1 MTPQEKIAI
10 FHAYNGCD
18 CKHIGTGR
26 FDPKKRNPKT
36 RNAILT
42 PSLIADFYEGTF
54 NISEFVLLLTDL
66 SLISD
71 EHAVEVAKIAIG
83 DEAKNPIIERKG
95 GRVRV
100 SMEYGVS
107 RTICVIS
114 PCANQHEYGR
124 EYFYV
129 YNETQC
135 GMFGTSV
142 FGTSKIT
149 DTLRAWNYNIGH
161 GKYTAAD
168 LVNEGV
174 VILNHENKGI

>member
-1 MTPQEKIAI
+1 MTAQERIAI

-71 EHAVEVAKIAIG
+71 EHKIAIG
-83 DEAKNPIIERKG
+83 VILGYEGSGDGNCKHWAEWFIDSYGFGAKKQGNFHAI
-95 GRVRV
+95 RV
-100 SMEYGVS
+100 
-107 RTICVIS
+107 
-114 PCANQHEYGR
+114 Q
-124 EYFYV
+124 
-129 YNETQC
+129 Q
-135 GMFGTSV
+135 
-142 FGTSKIT
+142 IT
-149 DTLRAWNYNIGH
+149 DQLRLWNYNIGYS
-161 GKYTAAD
+161 KYTAAD

-174 VILNHENKGI
+174 VIVNDKNNRI

>member
-1 MTPQEKIAI
+1 MTLQERIAI
-10 FHAYNGCD
+10 FHAYNGAMVKTEKGAAPFHIMTQDMVCVRYNSTDLGDWHLISD
-18 CKHIGTGR
+18 CQ
-26 FDPKKRNPKT
+26 
-36 RNAILT
+36 
-42 PSLIADFYEGTF
+42 
-54 NISEFVLLLTDL
+54 LLLTDL